1 MRRLGDLL
9 PEAARSLGL
18 EEELHLA
25 RAMSAWERLV
35 AEHVPAAAGRS
46 RLIGVR
52 GDELLVTASDAAVA
66 AELRLR
72 APGLLAA
79 LAAAPGGPRGRE
91 LRVVVRP
98 GGREPDRR

>member
-9 PEAARSLGL
+9 PEAAASLGL
-18 EEELHLA
+18 EEELRLA

-52 GDELLVTASDAAVA
+52 GEELLVAATDGAVA
-66 AELRLR
+66 GELRLH
-72 APGLLAA
+72 AHELLAA
-79 LAAAPGGPRGRE
+79 LAATPGGPRGRE
-91 LRVVVRP
+91 LRIAVRPRSAEP
-98 GGREPDRR
+98 GGR